1 VYTYRTYR
9 EMEVRR
15 REDGI
20 GRTRIET
27 TGTGWRRREIEESGR
42 VCHRCGKP
50 FSIFSSRFGYFEY
63 NDNQK
68 TVEYEDDIKTLIKY
82 I

>member
-1 VYTYRTYR
+1 
-9 EMEVRR
+9 MEVKR
-15 REDGI
+15 REDGT

-50 FSIFSSRFGYFEY
+50 FSIFSSRFVYFEY
-63 NDNQK
+63 NENQN
-68 TVEYEDDIKTLIKY
+68 TVKYEDDIKPKDNY